1 MKNGKNTFDKGG
13 FVCDIF
19 TFTGLSKDFDTMDHD
34 LLIANIDVYGFE
46 EDSRFPMKIYLTKR
60 EQQLRVNNKIG
71 IYVGNNNVW
80 SSAVF
85 NIKTTAFYRLLK

>member
-1 MKNGKNTFDKGG
+1 ME
-13 FVCDIF
+13 
-19 TFTGLSKDFDTMDHD
+19 HD

-46 EDSRFPMKIYLTKR
+46 EDARFPMKIYLTKR

-71 IYVGNNNVW
+71 SYVGNNNVW
-80 SSAVF
+80 SSAIF